1 MELTPVWLVSNCLI
15 MIWEE
20 RQAGRVAHL
29 VHCPAELQAM
39 LLLLKHTR
47 WKHYTLHNSA
57 LLLEEMLKVKQS

>member
-39 LLLLKHTR
+39 LLLLKA
-47 WKHYTLHNSA
+47 A
-57 LLLEEMLKVKQS
+57 LNLNAAYCA